1 MLAGLEAGRAAARER
16 EAARACRYPAAAE
29 TDEKVMSQDTA
40 PRATYDAVII
50 LGSNIRQAGDGYRPV
65 TYEDYDQFGMLAG
78 EIKVIAAVV
87 LCEHDV
93 TDTFVFSTG
102 TSEKTRAAFGS
113 GVPTEAAVYSQD
125 FLSRIGSSN
134 RPDPT
139 IILEDRSVHVQQP
152 YGVYRNHPH
161 KSVDTCGHYVC
172 AIPHATRA
180 SALGTSSE
188 EASGYRWH
196 RFSGCGGC
204 YYKIPARHIR
214 GYNQSGVQFT
224 TRTDTS
230 QERGTRASRY
240 EERQVH
246 YSRVP
251 SPRKLGSNAQRV
263 AKRPSLAR
271 AGSAR

>member
-1 MLAGLEAGRAAARER
+1 
-16 EAARACRYPAAAE
+16 
-29 TDEKVMSQDTA
+29 MSQDTA

-102 TSEKTRAAFGS
+102 TSEKTSRIWLWRSYRSS
-113 GVPTEAAVYSQD
+113 GVQPGFPEPDRVFEPPRSD
-125 FLSRIGSSN
+125 HHSR
-134 RPDPT
+134 RPF
-139 IILEDRSVHVQQP
+139 SKHVQQP

>member
-1 MLAGLEAGRAAARER
+1 VLAGLEAGRAAARER

-113 GVPTEAAVYSQD
+113 GIPTEAAVYSQD

-139 IILEDRSVHVQQP
+139 IILEDRSVNTYSNLTECIAIIRTNQWTHV
-152 YGVYRNHPH
+152 
-161 KSVDTCGHYVC
+161 
-172 AIPHATRA
+172 AIM
-180 SALGTSSE
+180 SAR
-188 EASGYRWH
+188 YHMPR
-196 RFSGCGGC
+196 
-204 YYKIPARHIR
+204 
-214 GYNQSGVQFT
+214 VQALW
-224 TRTDTS
+224 
-230 QERGTRASRY
+230 E
-240 EERQVH
+240 
-246 YSRVP
+246 
-251 SPRKLGSNAQRV
+251 LAQRKHPV
-263 AKRPSLAR
+263 TAGTDFLAAEDVITKYLPGIYEDIIKAAYSSPQGR
-271 AGSAR
+271 IRRKNEAQGLQDMRNGKYITAEFHLPEN